1 MIITDENKGGFILK
15 KLFIFIIVLFTSIIG
30 ACGND
35 ANDEKEQ
42 KDLIYTSIYP
52 IQFLT
57 EQIVGNEATVKSVI
71 PPGVDAHSFELSSKE
86 MTDIAKGEAFIF
98 LGAGMESFAEAT
110 ADALNS
116 QDVTLLEIGKHE
128 ELFIKDESDDHDHGH
143 EDDEHHHDHGDLDP
157 HIWLDPLRMID
168 IGKLITA
175 ELSDLHP
182 DNQKQYEENMNNLE
196 KELTAL
202 DEQFVNVLSKKE
214 HKHVLVNHAAFGYWE
229 DRYGL
234 KQIAIS
240 GLSSSEE
247 PSQKDLAKI
256 TKIAEEKQMNYVL
269 YDQTGSNRV
278 AKIVQEHLGAEER
291 VLHNLEVL
299 TDEDINHKDDYFSL
313 MKHNLNIL
321 DEVTN

>member
-1 MIITDENKGGFILK
+1 MIFTDENKGGFILK
-15 KLFIFIIVLFTSIIG
+15 KRLIFIIVIFISIISG
-30 ACGND
+30 CEND
-35 ANDEKEQ
+35 VKEQ
-42 KDLIYTSIYP
+42 TDLIYTSIYP

-57 EQIVGNEATVKSVI
+57 EQIVGNEVAVKSII

-116 QDVTLLEIGKHE
+116 QDVTLVEIGKHE
-128 ELFIKDESDDHDHGH
+128 ELFMKNESDDHHHGH
-143 EDDEHHHDHGDLDP
+143 EDDEHDHGDLDP

-175 ELSDLHP
+175 ELSALHP
-182 DNQKQYEENMNNLE
+182 NNQKQYEENMNNLE

-202 DEQFVNVLSKKE
+202 DEQFVDVLSKKE
-214 HKHVLVNHAAFGYWE
+214 DKHVLVNHAAFGYWE
-229 DRYGL
+229 DRYGI

-240 GLSSSEE
+240 GLSSSDE

-256 TKIAEEKQMNYVL
+256 TKLAEEKQLKYVL

>member
-1 MIITDENKGGFILK
+1 MK
-15 KLFIFIIVLFTSIIG
+15 KRLIFIIVIFISIISG
-30 ACGND
+30 CEND
-35 ANDEKEQ
+35 VKEQ

-57 EQIVGNEATVKSVI
+57 EQIVGNEVAVKSII

-116 QDVTLLEIGKHE
+116 QNITLVEIGKHE
-128 ELFIKDESDDHDHGH
+128 ELFMKNESDDHHHGH
-143 EDDEHHHDHGDLDP
+143 EDDEHDHGDLDP

-175 ELSDLHP
+175 ELSALHP
-182 DNQKQYEENMNNLE
+182 NNQKQYEENMNNLE

-202 DEQFVNVLSKKE
+202 DEQFVDVLSKKE
-214 HKHVLVNHAAFGYWE
+214 DKHVLVNHAAFGYWE
-229 DRYGL
+229 DRYGI

-240 GLSSSEE
+240 GLSSSDE

-256 TKIAEEKQMNYVL
+256 TKLAEEKQLKYVL

>member
-1 MIITDENKGGFILK
+1 MK
-15 KLFIFIIVLFTSIIG
+15 KRLIFIIVIFISIISG
-30 ACGND
+30 CEND
-35 ANDEKEQ
+35 VKEQ
-42 KDLIYTSIYP
+42 EDLIYTSIYP

-57 EQIVGNEATVKSVI
+57 EQIVGNEVAVKSII

-116 QDVTLLEIGKHE
+116 QDVTLVEIGKHE
-128 ELFIKDESDDHDHGH
+128 ELFMKNESDDHHHGH
-143 EDDEHHHDHGDLDP
+143 EDDEHDHGDLDP

-175 ELSDLHP
+175 ELSALHP
-182 DNQKQYEENMNNLE
+182 NNQKQYEENMNNLE

-202 DEQFVNVLSKKE
+202 DEQFVDVLSKKE
-214 HKHVLVNHAAFGYWE
+214 DKHVLVNHAAFGYWE
-229 DRYGL
+229 DRYGI

-240 GLSSSEE
+240 GLSSSDE

-256 TKIAEEKQMNYVL
+256 TKLAEEKQLKYVL

>member
-1 MIITDENKGGFILK
+1 MIFTDENKGGFILK
-15 KLFIFIIVLFTSIIG
+15 KRLIFIIVIFISIISG
-30 ACGND
+30 CEND
-35 ANDEKEQ
+35 VKEQ
-42 KDLIYTSIYP
+42 EDLIYTSIYP

-57 EQIVGNEATVKSVI
+57 EQIVGNEVAVKSII

-116 QDVTLLEIGKHE
+116 QDVTLVEIGKHE
-128 ELFIKDESDDHDHGH
+128 ELFMKNESDDHHHGH
-143 EDDEHHHDHGDLDP
+143 EDDEHDHGDLDP

-175 ELSDLHP
+175 ELSALHP
-182 DNQKQYEENMNNLE
+182 NNQKQYEENMNNLE

-202 DEQFVNVLSKKE
+202 DEQFVDVLSKKE
-214 HKHVLVNHAAFGYWE
+214 DKHVLVNHAAFGYWE
-229 DRYGL
+229 DRYGI

-240 GLSSSEE
+240 GLSSSDE

-256 TKIAEEKQMNYVL
+256 TKLAEEKQLKYVL